1 MGYRFLLGLGVLG
14 VTGLISVLQH
24 DTISKSHGPYVIP
37 LAVGTW
43 LLWSPVRALLWGE
56 GLQEPAYEVSSRKLA
71 RNNAARVRRTAHL
84 SRVDGN
90 LETDDRVF
98 HDHYG
103 EGVVTRAAADDGW
116 WMIRFAGTP
125 DEIRMSPS
133 FTSLW
138 AVPSESSAPS

>member
-1 MGYRFLLGLGVLG
+1 MGYRFLLGVGVLG

-71 RNNAARVRRTAHL
+71 KNNAARVRRTAHL
-84 SRVDGN
+84 SRVDGS
-90 LETDDRVF
+90 LQLTI
-98 HDHYG
+98 
-103 EGVVTRAAADDGW
+103 A
-116 WMIRFAGTP
+116 
-125 DEIRMSPS
+125 S
-133 FTSLW
+133 FTTTTERAS
-138 AVPSESSAPS
+138 